1 MRERLLALLLVIACV
16 SPLAAQGYN
25 CATNGGP
32 HKMDM
37 ACCQEA
43 KLPTGSAV
51 AKTCCELFC
60 GKSTGELLISTTNAT
75 PQFQAPVLL
84 IVAAWSFLIPP
95 PARVIVPYR
104 PAPRPA
110 QACQVPHLYLKNSA
124 FLI

>member
-1 MRERLLALLLVIACV
+1 MRQRLVALLLVIAFV

-25 CATNGGP
+25 CATNGSP

-51 AKTCCELFC
+51 AKTCCEILC
-60 GKSTGELLISTTNAT
+60 GKSTGDLPISTANAT
-75 PQFQAPVLL
+75 PEIQTPASLIRAVLFVL
-84 IVAAWSFLIPP
+84 TP
-95 PARVIVPYR
+95 PARDSVRYQR
-104 PAPRPA
+104 APRPA
-110 QACQVPHLYLKNSA
+110 QSYQVPHLFLKYSA

>member
-1 MRERLLALLLVIACV
+1 MLLLMAWV

-25 CATNGGP
+25 CATNDGR

-51 AKTCCELFC
+51 AKTCCEILC
-60 GKSTGELLISTTNAT
+60 GESTGELPLSTANAT
-75 PQFQAPVLL
+75 PEIQTPVLL
-84 IVAAWSFLIPP
+84 MGAVLFVLTP
-95 PARVIVPYR
+95 PARNFVPHR
-104 PAPRPA
+104 PAPCPA
-110 QACQVPHLYLKNSA
+110 QSYQVSHLFLKHSA